1 MGNMTL
7 EQVNDMYLDVLRE
20 IGNIGAGNATSAIAN
35 MLGMKIDMNVP
46 SIRLMEVSQLGM
58 AVGAEDETI
67 VGIFLEVETDIE
79 GSMMFLLD
87 IPSARYLV
95 NKLMMTNEP
104 DDQPFGEMELSALKE
119 IGNIIAGSYL
129 SALSS
134 LTNLVITPSV
144 PYIAVD
150 MAASILSVPAI
161 EFGQYGDNALLIQT
175 EICANVCK
183 APDVITTLGL
193 GSCIG
198 LVLYDPVTKVGGMV
212 HYMLP
217 DSTKVRNNSNIA
229 KFGDTGI
236 RELLKR
242 VVAAGASKPRLIAKI
257 AGGARMFEVSGLS
270 DVGNIGARN
279 AEAAK
284 AILKELGIR
293 LVAEDTG
300 LNYGRTVELHC
311 DTGEFY
317 IKSVGK
323 PLKII

>member
-1 MGNMTL
+1 MS
-7 EQVNDMYLDVLRE
+7 QVIKV
-20 IGNIGAGNATSAIAN
+20 
-35 MLGMKIDMNVP
+35 
-46 SIRLMEVSQLGM
+46 GM
-58 AVGAEDETI
+58 AD
-67 VGIFLEVETDIE
+67 L
-79 GSMMFLLD
+79 
-87 IPSARYLV
+87 
-95 NKLMMTNEP
+95 
-104 DDQPFGEMELSALKE
+104 
-119 IGNIIAGSYL
+119 NI
-129 SALSS
+129 
-134 LTNLVITPSV
+134 
-144 PYIAVD
+144 
-150 MAASILSVPAI
+150 
-161 EFGQYGDNALLIQT
+161 
-175 EICANVCK
+175 CK

-217 DSTKVRNNSNIA
+217 DSTQVRNNSNIA

-242 VVAAGASKPRLIAKI
+242 VIAAGASKQRLVAKI

-279 AEAAK
+279 AAMAK
-284 AILKELGIR
+284 ATLKQLGIR
-293 LVAEDTG
+293 LIAEDTG

>member
-104 DDQPFGEMELSALKE
+104 DDQPFGEM
-119 IGNIIAGSYL
+119 GNIIAGSYL

-175 EICANVCK
+175 EICA
-183 APDVITTLGL
+183 DVAINGYFILM
-193 GSCIG
+193 
-198 LVLYDPVTKVGGMV
+198 PEQ
-212 HYMLP
+212 
-217 DSTKVRNNSNIA
+217 DSY
-229 KFGDTGI
+229 
-236 RELLKR
+236 E
-242 VVAAGASKPRLIAKI
+242 KI
-257 AGGARMFEVSGLS
+257 LTS
-270 DVGNIGARN
+270 
-279 AEAAK
+279 
-284 AILKELGIR
+284 LGIS
-293 LVAEDTG
+293 
-300 LNYGRTVELHC
+300 
-311 DTGEFY
+311 
-317 IKSVGK
+317 I
-323 PLKII
+323 